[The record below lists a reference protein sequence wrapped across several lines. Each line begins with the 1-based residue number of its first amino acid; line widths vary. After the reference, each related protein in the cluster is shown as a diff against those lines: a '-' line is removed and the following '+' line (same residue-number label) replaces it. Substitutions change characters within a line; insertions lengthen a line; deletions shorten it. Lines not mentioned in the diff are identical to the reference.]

1 LAISLQKQNSDSHFN
16 LYVKYDAEIR
26 NKKRGTGIYKK
37 EEITFI
43 LMHEVILEEYY
54 HSYGAVY
61 I

>member
-1 LAISLQKQNSDSHFN
+1 
-16 LYVKYDAEIR
+16 VKYDAEIR